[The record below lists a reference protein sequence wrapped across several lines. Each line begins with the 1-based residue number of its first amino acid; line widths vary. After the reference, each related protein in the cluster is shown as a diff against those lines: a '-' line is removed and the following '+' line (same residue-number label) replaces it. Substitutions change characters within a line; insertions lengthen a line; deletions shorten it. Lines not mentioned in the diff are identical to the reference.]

1 MSIDPRASV
10 DKDARIHKSAVIKE
24 FTVIGAQV
32 EIGANTIVD
41 AHASIQGATKIG
53 NNNHI
58 YSFASIGSEPQDVS
72 YRPTQK
78 SKLVIGDN
86 NLIREFCTIN
96 CGTEKDQS
104 LTSIGSNNMFMAY
117 VHIAHDCQIGS
128 HIIMANNASLAGHVR
143 LDDWVILSGFVL
155 VRQFSNIGAHSYIG
169 MGCHINKDVLP
180 YVIVSGSPARVRS
193 VNFKGLERR
202 GFAAHSILAIK
213 RAFKA
218 IYRNNLGVALEN
230 ILTTLENTEPSSK
243 ELDYFIKCIRQ
254 SKLGIMR
261 NADNDRLFKI

>member
-10 DKDARIHKSAVIKE
+10 DKSARIHKSAIIKE
-24 FTVIGAQV
+24 FAVINAQV

-41 AHASIQGATKIG
+41 AHATIQGATKIG

-58 YSFASIGSEPQDVS
+58 YSFASIGGDPQDMS
-72 YRPTQK
+72 YLPTQK

-96 CGTEKDQS
+96 RGTEKDQS
-104 LTSIGSNNMFMAY
+104 LTCIGSNNMFMAY

-128 HIIMANNASLAGHVR
+128 HVIMANNASLAGHVR
-143 LDDWVILSGFVL
+143 LSDWVILSGFVL

-169 MGCHINKDVLP
+169 MGCHINKDVSP
-180 YVIVSGSPARVRS
+180 YIIVSGNPARVRS
-193 VNFKGLERR
+193 VNLKGLERR
-202 GFAAHSILAIK
+202 GFTMHSILAIK

-218 IYRNNLGVALEN
+218 VYRNNRGIALEN
-230 ILTTLENTEPSSK
+230 VLTALENAESNSK
-243 ELDYFIKCIRQ
+243 EVDYFIQCIRQ

-261 NADNDRLFKI
+261 NTDEDRVF